1 MKIVSFIKNGRRTDV
16 SEAEL
21 LSLAKFD
28 ESNVTRDEN
37 GKFTS
42 QDGGPSGAPR
52 VKDRAEEIKSL
63 KAKISEL
70 KGKIAQVKAT
80 TPKIFESPA
89 RQEKYNKEHGVGKR
103 YFVSAMDNGY
113 TIFDN
118 VKGEAVKRIKY
129 SKDEEF
135 SKESRKMAFEHAKKL
150 NEKS

>member
-42 QDGGPSGAPR
+42 GGASSGEQK
-52 VKDRAEEIKSL
+52 VKDRAKEIKSL